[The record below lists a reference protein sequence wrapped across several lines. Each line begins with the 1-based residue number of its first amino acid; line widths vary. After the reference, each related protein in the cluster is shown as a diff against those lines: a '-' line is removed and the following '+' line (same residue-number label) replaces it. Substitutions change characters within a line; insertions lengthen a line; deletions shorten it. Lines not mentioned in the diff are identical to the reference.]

1 LSNEKFDEKI
11 EICVFSPLT
20 SGIIQVHAGIRG
32 LGNLIFNVCQKWR
45 ICDRNTDIGEDQFR
59 GIVRNGPNSVD
70 RRARP
75 SNTKFSRSLRGYPDQ
90 MRDVNRVVVF
100 GGAGFVGGHLC
111 ERLLSRGA
119 QVVCVA
125 LPS

>member
-1 LSNEKFDEKI
+1 
-11 EICVFSPLT
+11 
-20 SGIIQVHAGIRG
+20 
-32 LGNLIFNVCQKWR
+32 
-45 ICDRNTDIGEDQFR
+45 
-59 GIVRNGPNSVD
+59 
-70 RRARP
+70 
-75 SNTKFSRSLRGYPDQ
+75 